1 MDYGQH
7 YDKLIN
13 RAKNRTFT
21 GYTEQHHVIPKSMGG
36 NDNSE
41 NIVRLTAREH
51 FIAHLLLLKMY
62 PSNYSLIKAVNMM
75 CIGHK
80 QNRSMNRMYGWLR
93 EKFSNEMSRSQT
105 GSGNSQF
112 GKKWIYNP
120 VLKENKKILIAEIIP
135 DGWFSGRVLNFETYF
150 EKIQK
155 KKERELERELKK
167 QKLILQKQENL
178 KNKQILS
185 NNKKEEY
192 KLYIINLYNEFK
204 KGSYY
209 SVRDFHKKN
218 NFKISIM
225 TISNYWRKYISEY
238 KKNSKEGKR
247 YRI

>member
-1 MDYGQH
+1 MDYGHH

-21 GYTEQHHVIPKSMGG
+21 GYTEQHHIIPKSMSG
-36 NDNSE
+36 NNNPE
-41 NIVRLTAREH
+41 NLVRLTAREH

-62 PSNYSLIKAVNMM
+62 PNNYSLIKAVNMM

-80 QNRSMNRMYGWLR
+80 QYRSMNRMYGWLR

-105 GSGNSQF
+105 GKGNSQF

-120 VLKENKKILIAEIIP
+120 SLKENKKVLITEIIP
-135 DGWFSGRVLNFETYF
+135 DGWFLGRVLDFEIF
-150 EKIQK
+150 FKKKQK
-155 KKERELERELKK
+155 KNERELKK
-167 QKLILQKQENL
+167 QKLALQKQENF
-178 KNKQILS
+178 KNKQILN
-185 NNKKEEY
+185 NNKKQEY
-192 KLYIINLYNEFK
+192 KQYIINLYKEFK
-204 KGSYY
+204 RGSYY
-209 SVRDFHKKN
+209 SVSDFYKKN

-225 TISNYWRKYISEY
+225 TISNYWRKYIPEY